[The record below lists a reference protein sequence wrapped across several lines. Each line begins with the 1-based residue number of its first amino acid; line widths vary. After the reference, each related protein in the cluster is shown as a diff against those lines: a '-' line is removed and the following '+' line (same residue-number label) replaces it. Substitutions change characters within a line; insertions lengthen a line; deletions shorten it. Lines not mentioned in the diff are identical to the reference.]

1 MLIAEKQ
8 KRRRIMSLVYCIR
21 TRRNGKHLTFDE
33 REELEALVNKNN
45 ALPKRERM
53 SQRQMAQRLGVSPAT
68 LSRELKRG
76 RVVLIDT
83 HLREVVSYS
92 AMKAQDD

>member
-1 MLIAEKQ
+1 
-8 KRRRIMSLVYCIR
+8 
-21 TRRNGKHLTFDE
+21 
-33 REELEALVNKNN
+33 
-45 ALPKRERM
+45 M

>member
-1 MLIAEKQ
+1 
-8 KRRRIMSLVYCIR
+8 
-21 TRRNGKHLTFDE
+21 
-33 REELEALVNKNN
+33 
-45 ALPKRERM
+45 M

-92 AMKAQDD
+92 AMKAQDDYEDKASAKGPHLKIGKNYELVKKIEEYIV